1 MKKYGFGGFV
11 FDENIILMKYI
22 NVNDGNMY
30 EKMLNVD
37 VIFGGCCCSW
47 WSYNA
52 RGNCDY
58 PCTICRW
65 TCIGSPKYDIES
77 TLATVT
83 TQGI

>member
-47 WSYNA
+47 YNA
-52 RGNCDY
+52 RQRKKWWYTYLSIHVCSDFK
-58 PCTICRW
+58 CR
-65 TCIGSPKYDIES
+65 IFFIR
-77 TLATVT
+77 L
-83 TQGI
+83 